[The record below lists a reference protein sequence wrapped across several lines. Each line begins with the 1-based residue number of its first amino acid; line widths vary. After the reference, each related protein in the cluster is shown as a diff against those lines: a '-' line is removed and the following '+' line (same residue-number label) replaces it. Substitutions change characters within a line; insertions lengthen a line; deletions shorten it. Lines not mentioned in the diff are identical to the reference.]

1 MSILRVKCVQQDIL
15 AQIYSLAIFLTML
28 PLRTIFSIMVQD
40 QNNPNNMAEQ
50 EEKNMENMSSTMDI
64 NADENQSGTTHLN
77 EPLVDSETDKLKAE
91 VQELKDKFIRQAAE
105 FDNYRKR
112 NAKERLELMQ
122 TASKEVMVALLEV
135 LDDSERAEKQMDTSD
150 DVAAMKQGV
159 KLVFNKLRNTLGAK
173 GLKTMKSV
181 GEEFNPDQHEAITQ
195 VPVPSEDM
203 KGKVVD
209 EMEKGYYLGEKII
222 RFAKVVVGK

>member
-1 MSILRVKCVQQDIL
+1 
-15 AQIYSLAIFLTML
+15 
-28 PLRTIFSIMVQD
+28 
-40 QNNPNNMAEQ
+40 MADQ
-50 EEKNMENMSSTMDI
+50 EEQVTDNTSSTMDI
-64 NADENQSGTTHLN
+64 NADENLSGSTHLN
-77 EPLVDSETDKLKAE
+77 EPLQESDTDKLKAE
-91 VQELKDKFIRQAAE
+91 IQELKDKFIRQAAE

-122 TASKEVMVALLEV
+122 TASREVMVALLEV
-135 LDDSERAEKQMDTSD
+135 LDDSERAEKQIDTSD

-159 KLVFNKLRNTLGAK
+159 KLVFNKLRNTLAAK
-173 GLKTMKSV
+173 GLKTMQSI

-195 VPVPSEDM
+195 VPAPSDDM

-222 RFAKVVVGK
+222 RFAKVVVGN